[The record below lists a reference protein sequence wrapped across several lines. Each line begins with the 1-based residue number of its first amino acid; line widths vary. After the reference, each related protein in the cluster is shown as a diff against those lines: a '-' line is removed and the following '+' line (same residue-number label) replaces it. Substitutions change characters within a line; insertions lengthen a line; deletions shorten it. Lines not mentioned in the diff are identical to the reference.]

1 MASSKRVL
9 VTGGAGFIGS
19 HIVDAYTAA
28 GHDVWVA
35 DDLSTGLRANLST
48 SARLHVGDFAGA
60 EALDLIRRERIQVVN
75 HQAAQVDV
83 RVSVEDPAGD
93 AEQNIV
99 RTLRLLQRC
108 QSSSVEKFIFAS
120 SGGAIYGDPQS
131 YPQTEEH
138 PRMPLSP
145 YGCAKLAVENYLH
158 YFEAVHGLRSVRL
171 RYANVYGP
179 RQSNRGEA
187 GVVAIFATRV
197 LRGER
202 LDINGSGE
210 QTRDFVFIDD
220 VVRANLAALNGDITG
235 AFNVGTG
242 AETSV
247 NTIAALLQE
256 LAGRSVEVVHQAPKL
271 GEQMR
276 SVLDGTKLRAEAGLP
291 EPVQFL
297 SGLRRTWEW
306 FMETQ

>member
-19 HIVDAYTAA
+19 HIVDAYAAA
-28 GHDVWVA
+28 GHEVWVA
-35 DDLSTGLRANLST
+35 DDLSTGLRANLSPA
-48 SARLHVGDFAGA
+48 ARLHVGDFAGA
-60 EALDLIRRERIQVVN
+60 EALDLIVRERIQVVN

-99 RTLRLLQRC
+99 RTLRLLQSC
-108 QSSSVEKFIFAS
+108 QKSSVEKFIFAS

-131 YPQTEEH
+131 YPQTESH
-138 PRMPLSP
+138 PRTPLSP

-158 YFEAVHGLRSVRL
+158 YFEAVHGLSSVCL

-202 LDINGSGE
+202 LYINGSGE

-220 VVRANLAALNGDITG
+220 VVRANVAALEDGMAG

-242 AETSV
+242 IETSV
-247 NTIAALLQE
+247 K
-256 LAGRSVEVVHQAPKL
+256 RSLRFFRTLPAVRDRPSGAQAR
-271 GEQMR
+271 EQMR
-276 SVLDGTKLRAEAGLP
+276 SVLDGTKLRRQAKLPQPVEFLAGL
-291 EPVQFL
+291 Q
-297 SGLRRTWEW
+297 RTWEW
-306 FMETQ
+306 FVETR